1 MVALEGGRLLVHG
14 GLDATERRLDD
25 AWLFDTVTYANHPAV
40 QAYSLDSALACYLL
54 S

>member
-25 AWLFDTVTYANHPAV
+25 AWMFDTVTYADNAAV
-40 QAYSLDSALACYLL
+40 KAPLFTLR
-54 S
+54 

>member
-25 AWLFDTVTYANHPAV
+25 AWMFDTVTYENTLQSDWDH
-40 QAYSLDSALACYLL
+40 ALCCCCCI
-54 S
+54 SG